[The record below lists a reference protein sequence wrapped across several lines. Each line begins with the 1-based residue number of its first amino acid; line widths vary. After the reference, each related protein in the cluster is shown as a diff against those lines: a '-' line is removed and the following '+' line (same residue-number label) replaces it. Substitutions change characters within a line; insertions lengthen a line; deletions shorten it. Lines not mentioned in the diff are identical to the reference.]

1 MSDHKRSSPPEGAL
15 LDPPVDESVG
25 AASRRWTRLEIIAAV
40 IASVLAVG
48 VVVAALDMK
57 FEADQARWQQRQTCL
72 EWYRL
77 QADYGLGPWYEKLSE
92 AAADCGGGQTDD
104 GAPAVPGGSA
114 PAVAEDSLP
123 AEAPTATDSG
133 GDGTGPASGGNG
145 GGSTTV
151 PGQGLTETTAVVPSA
166 P

>member
-1 MSDHKRSSPPEGAL
+1 MPGHNRSSPPER
-15 LDPPVDESVG
+15 ESVG
-25 AASRRWTRLEIIAAV
+25 APTRRWTRLEITAAV
-40 IASVLAVG
+40 IAALLAVG
-48 VVVAALDMK
+48 VVVVALEMK
-57 FEADQARWQQRQTCL
+57 FEADQARWQQRRTCL

-77 QADYGLGPWYEKLSE
+77 QADYGLGPWYEKLPQ

-114 PAVAEDSLP
+114 PAVTADDLP
-123 AEAPTATDSG
+123 AEAPTATTDG
-133 GDGTGPASGGNG
+133 GDGNGPTSGDNG

-151 PGQGLTETTAVVPSA
+151 PGPAPTVTTAVVPSA